1 MKSRFLHALLGVLML
16 TGASVGTVF
25 AQSTADLSISAESV
39 NFSKNT
45 FLEGNPV
52 RIYATI
58 QNLSSKDLLGTVQF
72 YDESAGKQIGSDQ
85 TVSVFA
91 NKTDDVFID
100 WTPYVAGAHS
110 ITVSIDPWN
119 NNGDDPSNNTV
130 KKTVTVLKDTD
141 YDGITDSEDPD
152 DDNDGVSDEEDAFP
166 LNSKEWIDTDGDRI
180 GDNEDP
186 DDDNDSHLDTEDAFP
201 FNPLE
206 WSDFDKDGTG
216 DNEDNDDDNDKLDDE
231 SETKMQTDPLKP
243 DTDEDGVI
251 DGEDAFPLDKN
262 EARDY
267 DKDMIGDNTD
277 TDDDN
282 DGILDEYDSND
293 NNKGPTIVVDGNTKF
308 AFLNREIS
316 LDASPSFDEDGSIQD
331 IQWVVG
337 EEAQAGPNFNYMVG
351 TKGNIDV
358 RIVIIDNAGE
368 IRETTFN
375 IKVLDI
381 DFYLSGAMI
390 WIIIILAII
399 IFLKYSSRA

>member
-1 MKSRFLHALLGVLML
+1 MKSRFLHALLGILIFTV
-16 TGASVGTVF
+16 SSESTVF
-25 AQSTADLSISAESV
+25 AQSTADLAISARSV
-39 NFSKNT
+39 NFSKST

-100 WTPYVAGAHS
+100 WTPYVAGDHS
-110 ITVSIDPWN
+110 IVISVDPWN
-119 NNGDDPSNNTV
+119 NNGDDSSNNTV
-130 KKTVTVLKDTD
+130 KKTINVLKDTD

-152 DDNDGVSDEEDAFP
+152 DDNDGVPDEQDTFP
-166 LNSKEWIDTDGDRI
+166 LNAHEWVDTDGDRI

-186 DDDNDSHLDTEDAFP
+186 DDDNDSYPDTEDAFP

-206 WSDFDKDGTG
+206 WSDFDKDEIG
-216 DNEDNDDDNDKLDDE
+216 DNEDPDDDNDKLDDE
-231 SETKMQTDPLKP
+231 NEIKMQTDALNP
-243 DTDEDGVI
+243 DTDGDGAI

-262 EARDY
+262 ETRDY
-267 DKDMIGDNTD
+267 DKDMIGDNAD

-282 DGILDEYDSND
+282 DDILDEYDSND
-293 NNKGPTIVVDGNTKF
+293 NNKGPTIVVNGNTKF
-308 AFLNREIS
+308 AFLNREMS
-316 LDASPSFDEDGSIQD
+316 LNTSSSFDEDGSIQN
-331 IQWVVG
+331 IQWIIG
-337 EEAQAGPNFNYMVG
+337 EETRSGNNFDYMVN
-351 TKGNIDV
+351 TKGNVDIRV
-358 RIVIIDNAGE
+358 VVIDNANE
-368 IRETTFN
+368 IREMSFN
-375 IKVLDI
+375 IKVWDV

>member
-1 MKSRFLHALLGVLML
+1 MKRSFLNALLGVLIFIV
-16 TGASVGTVF
+16 AHEGTAF
-25 AQSTADLSISAESV
+25 AQSTSDLAISSESV
-39 NFSKNT
+39 HFSKNT

-58 QNLSSKDLLGTVQF
+58 QNLSGKDLLGTVQF
-72 YDESAGKQIGSDQ
+72 YDESTGSQIGSDQ

-100 WTPYVAGAHS
+100 WTPYSAGDHS
-110 ITVSIDPWN
+110 IIISIDPWN
-119 NNGDDPSNNTV
+119 NNGDDSSNNTV
-130 KKTVTVLKDTD
+130 KKTVSVLKDTD
-141 YDGITDSEDPD
+141 HDGITDLEDPD
-152 DDNDGVSDEEDAFP
+152 DDNDGVQDDKDMFP
-166 LNSKEWIDTDGDRI
+166 LNAREWVDTDGDRI

-186 DDDNDSHLDTEDAFP
+186 DDDNDSHMDEEDAFTL
-201 FNPLE
+201 NPLE

-231 SETKMQTDPLKP
+231 NETKMQTDPLKS

-267 DKDMIGDNTD
+267 DKDMIGDNAD

-282 DGILDEYDSND
+282 DGILDDYDSND
-293 NNKGPTIVVDGNTKF
+293 NNKGATIVIKGNTKF
-308 AFLNREIS
+308 ALPNREIS
-316 LDASPSFDEDGSIQD
+316 LDASDSFDEDGSIQD

-337 EEAQAGPNFNYMVG
+337 EEAKAGANFNYMIS
-351 TKGNIDV
+351 TKENIDIRV
-358 RIVIIDNAGE
+358 VVIDNAGE
-368 IRETTFN
+368 IREMTFN
-375 IKVLDI
+375 IKVLDV